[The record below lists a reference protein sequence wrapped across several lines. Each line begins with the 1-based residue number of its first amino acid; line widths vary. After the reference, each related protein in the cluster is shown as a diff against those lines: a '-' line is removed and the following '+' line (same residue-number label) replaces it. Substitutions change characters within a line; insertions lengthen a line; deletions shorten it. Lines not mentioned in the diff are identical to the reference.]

1 MNGATHKSDWARLF
15 KIACDLIRQ
24 VNADAPIIDY
34 WTLGGGTAMM
44 LQIDHRESHDVDL
57 FLNDAQLLSFLSL
70 DTHDFAFEVAP
81 AEHSGDG
88 TGFLKLAFDGIGE
101 IDFIVRQALTE
112 SPTIEREI
120 EGERTLLE
128 TVPEIITKKIVHRGA
143 SIRPRDIFD
152 VAAGAEQYADAIIG
166 SLRAYPEAVQTTLKK
181 MDQLNPDFVNRAIQA
196 LMIRDSFR
204 SVSNSAIERTKE
216 ILAASLVGR
225 GP

>member
-1 MNGATHKSDWARLF
+1 VNGATHKSDWSRLF

-24 VNADAPIIDY
+24 VNADAPVIDY
-34 WTLGGGTAMM
+34 WILGGGTAMM

-88 TGFLKLAFDGIGE
+88 TSFLKLAFDGIGE

-128 TVPEIITKKIVHRGA
+128 TVPEIIIKKIVHRGA

-166 SLRAYPEAVQTTLKK
+166 SVQTTLKK

-225 GP
+225 GR